1 MYLKIIAR
9 DIFSIRGRFMH
20 FTTLKVQL
28 NATIRTN
35 TGCYSVADPEF
46 PQGRGANRTQGAFKI
61 LLCRS
66 ATVISSQPKEAVRAL
81 VPDNRQKQQQQN

>member
-1 MYLKIIAR
+1 
-9 DIFSIRGRFMH
+9 MH

-46 PQGRGANRTQGAFKI
+46 PQGRGANPPGGGATYDFAKI
-61 LLCRS
+61 SQKLHENERIGPKGRS
-66 ATVISSQPKEAVRAL
+66 KFY
-81 VPDNRQKQQQQN
+81 